1 MTRSIIQNQDPF
13 TVSKQMKLC
22 ELNDKELKKK
32 SSKKC
37 NDLQNTHRER
47 TDRSSEKQYT

>member
-22 ELNDKELKKK
+22 ELHDKVLKKNPQRNVMTYK
-32 SSKKC
+32 
-37 NDLQNTHRER
+37 THRER